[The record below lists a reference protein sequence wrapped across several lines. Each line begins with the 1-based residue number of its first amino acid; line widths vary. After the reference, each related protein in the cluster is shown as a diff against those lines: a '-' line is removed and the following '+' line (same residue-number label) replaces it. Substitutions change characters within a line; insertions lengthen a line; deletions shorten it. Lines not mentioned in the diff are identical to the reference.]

1 MEQQEMSFEDRIAEQ
16 GEYRLNGVDYPLNSF
31 SEQAKYLLGEIV
43 DLEKDITDHRKQHDR
58 LALALDGFKRLLEE
72 ELKKGQ

>member
-1 MEQQEMSFEDRIAEQ
+1 MEQQEMSFEEAIVDQ
-16 GEYRLNGVDYPLNSF
+16 GDYRLNGVDYPLKHF
-31 SEQAKYLLGEIV
+31 SEKAQYFLGEIV

-58 LALALDGFKRLLEE
+58 LALALDGFKKLLEE

>member
-1 MEQQEMSFEDRIAEQ
+1 MEQQEMSFEEAIVEEGD
-16 GEYRLNGVDYPLNSF
+16 YRLNGVDYPLKNF
-31 SEQAKYLLGEIV
+31 SQRAQYLLGEV
-43 DLEKDITDHRKQHDR
+43 VELESDISDHRKQHDR